1 LREKRIISRR
11 IALGRKGEEVAVDF
25 LRKQGYRII
34 KRNYRC
40 RAGEIDIVAKEG
52 SSLVFV
58 EVKSRRSTHFGLPE
72 EAVSYEKRRRLTRVT
87 LGYFAH
93 HRIKEAKCRFDVVS
107 VVMNDHG
114 VKEIRLIKNA
124 FEAVY

>member
-1 LREKRIISRR
+1 LREKGIISARQ
-11 IALGRKGEEVAVDF
+11 ALGRKGEEVAVDF
-25 LRKQGYRII
+25 LKKQGYRII

-40 RAGEIDIVAKEG
+40 RAGEIDIVVKEG

-72 EAVSYEKRRRLTRVT
+72 EAVSYEKRRHLTRVA
-87 LGYFAH
+87 LGYLTH
-93 HRIKEAKCRFDVVS
+93 HRIKETKCRFDVVS
-107 VVMNDHG
+107 VLMNDHG

-124 FEAVY
+124 FEAV

>member
-1 LREKRIISRR
+1 LNRGKKIISGR

-25 LRKQGYRII
+25 LKKQGYRII

-40 RAGEIDIVAKEG
+40 RAGEIDIVVEED

-72 EAVSYEKRRRLTRVT
+72 EAVSYEKRRHLTRVA
-87 LGYFAH
+87 LGYLTH
-93 HRIKEAKCRFDVVS
+93 HRIKETKCRFDVVS
-107 VVMNDHG
+107 VLMNDHG

-124 FEAVY
+124 FEAV

>member
-1 LREKRIISRR
+1 LREKRIISARQ
-11 IALGRKGEEVAVDF
+11 ALGRKGEEVAVDF
-25 LRKQGYRII
+25 LKKQGYRII

-40 RAGEIDIVAKEG
+40 RAGEIDIIAKQG

-58 EVKSRRSTHFGLPE
+58 EVKTRRSTHFGLPE
-72 EAVSYEKRRRLTRVT
+72 EAVSYEKKRHLTRVA
-87 LGYFAH
+87 LGYFTH
-93 HRIKEAKCRFDVVS
+93 YRIKETKCRFDVVS
-107 VVMNDHG
+107 VVMNENG

>member
-1 LREKRIISRR
+1 LREKGIISARQ
-11 IALGRKGEEVAVDF
+11 ALGRKGEEVAVDF
-25 LRKQGYRII
+25 LKKQGYRII

-40 RAGEIDIVAKEG
+40 RAGEIDIVVEEG

-72 EAVSYEKRRRLTRVT
+72 EAISYEKRRHLTRVA
-87 LGYFAH
+87 LGYLTH
-93 HRIKEAKCRFDVVS
+93 HRIKETKCRFDVVS
-107 VVMNDHG
+107 VLMNDHG

-124 FEAVY
+124 FEAV

>member
-1 LREKRIISRR
+1 LREKGIISARQ
-11 IALGRKGEEVAVDF
+11 ALGRKGEEVAVDF
-25 LRKQGYRII
+25 LKKQGYRII

-40 RAGEIDIVAKEG
+40 RAGEIDIVVKEG

-72 EAVSYEKRRRLTRVT
+72 EAVSYEKRRHLTRVA
-87 LGYFAH
+87 LGYLTH
-93 HRIKEAKCRFDVVS
+93 HRIKETKCRFDVVS
-107 VVMNDHG
+107 VLMNENG

>member
-1 LREKRIISRR
+1 LNRGKRIISGR

-25 LRKQGYRII
+25 LKKQGYRII

-40 RAGEIDIVAKEG
+40 RAGEIDIVVEEG

-72 EAVSYEKRRRLTRVT
+72 EAVSYEKRRHLTRVA
-87 LGYFAH
+87 LGYLTH
-93 HRIKEAKCRFDVVS
+93 HRIKETKCRFDVVS
-107 VVMNDHG
+107 VLMNDHG

-124 FEAVY
+124 FEAV

>member
-1 LREKRIISRR
+1 LREKGIISARQ
-11 IALGRKGEEVAVDF
+11 ALGRKGEEVAVDF
-25 LRKQGYRII
+25 LKKQGYRII

-40 RAGEIDIVAKEG
+40 RAGEIDIVVKEG

-72 EAVSYEKRRRLTRVT
+72 EAVSYEKRRHLTRVA
-87 LGYFAH
+87 LGYLTH
-93 HRIKEAKCRFDVVS
+93 HRIKETKCRFDVVS
-107 VVMNDHG
+107 VLMNDHG